1 MTVAEGTSIEDVM
14 VWPDG
19 SWCCR
24 YELPEMG
31 FKGDDY
37 VVLRACTAEWV
48 AHFEHEEPPCAS
60 ALPDPPAT
68 A

>member
-1 MTVAEGTSIEDVM
+1 MTAAKPSIEDVM

-31 FKGDDY
+31 HKSDDY
-37 VVLRACTAEWV
+37 VTLRHGSPEWE
-48 AHFEHEEPPCAS
+48 AFFESEDPPCAS